1 MSTVHVCDW
10 KRFIAFNFVVST
22 AQHGE
27 DRRLHRH
34 SATPTV
40 LGMGSSI
47 IIELARF
54 SLFVCEVKV
63 HRYVAI
69 LFWQALGGVVPCLCL
84 LALLACCD
92 SARQLVPLQGWGSF
106 LFLLALR
113 CMGLLSD
120 FVCYSKQT
128 RRPDVCLYVILSPSL
143 FCLVSDVFVSC
154 LTTWHADRMWN
165 QYVSI
170 LHLRVEAP

>member
-113 CMGLLSD
+113 CLILCVTGSSCGVLMCGCRWFSHLIFSA
-120 FVCYSKQT
+120 YSQT
-128 RRPDVCLYVILSPSL
+128 
-143 FCLVSDVFVSC
+143 
-154 LTTWHADRMWN
+154 
-165 QYVSI
+165 
-170 LHLRVEAP
+170 